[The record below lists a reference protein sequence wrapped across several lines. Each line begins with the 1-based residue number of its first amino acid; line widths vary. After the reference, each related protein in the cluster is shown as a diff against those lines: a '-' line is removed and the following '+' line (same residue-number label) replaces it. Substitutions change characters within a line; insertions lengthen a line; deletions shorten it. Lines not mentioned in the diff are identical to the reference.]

1 MVHHGTSW
9 YHFYCFFCIWWLSQD
24 RMQVPGEMCTCY
36 CMLSWPTW
44 QASRC
49 LPLLEWLQKKESSKN
64 PRSEVQ
70 TPACLSWCI
79 FAHILTS
86 FILLPCTMRTSCA
99 IKGHWSLLA
108 KAATSWIRPTCT
120 VVFQTFGQTNAI
132 TPRKN
137 QIAPKKLA
145 WKPLG
150 WSPKWCDWRVLG
162 GCICLHDT
170 NSLRVAEAS
179 GKRTSQIAFQ
189 HDPTGDLEHGN
200 VQIYRTQQTCAKTL
214 RVLTSFNHLWSP
226 IESVTSRHLM
236 AFASLSTQPQ
246 NFKLDAFYT
255 WCELETLKNMLWPKM
270 MPYLTIHH
278 ISRKKQC
285 MKNHEATLI
294 KVTQTQTHPA
304 TDWHIQSYKPWHFGI
319 FFAPKLRNPMDAM
332 RQNGHTLCQNGR
344 LWSKPEL

>member
-9 YHFYCFFCIWWLSQD
+9 YYFYCFLWIWWLSQD

-49 LPLLEWLQKKESSKN
+49 LPLLQWLQKKESSKN

-108 KAATSWIRPTCT
+108 NAATGWIHPTCT

-132 TPRKN
+132 TPCKTK
-137 QIAPKKLA
+137 IAPKKLA
-145 WKPLG
+145 WKPFGMESKMVRLEG
-150 WSPKWCDWRVLG
+150 FGGVASVCMIQTRSVLLKLLENTLVKQHFSMIQPEIWSMATFRSIGPSKCVLEKPLEFLPVST
-162 GCICLHDT
+162 ICGVP
-170 NSLRVAEAS
+170 LRAS
-179 GKRTSQIAFQ
+179 HQGI
-189 HDPTGDLEHGN
+189 
-200 VQIYRTQQTCAKTL
+200 
-214 RVLTSFNHLWSP
+214 WW
-226 IESVTSRHLM
+226 HLM
-236 AFASLSTQPQ
+236 APFHTTTKVQT
-246 NFKLDAFYT
+246 KRRGYT
-255 WCELETLKNMLWPKM
+255 CCELETLKNILWPKM

-278 ISRKKQC
+278 ISRKK
-285 MKNHEATLI
+285 M
-294 KVTQTQTHPA
+294 
-304 TDWHIQSYKPWHFGI
+304 
-319 FFAPKLRNPMDAM
+319 
-332 RQNGHTLCQNGR
+332 
-344 LWSKPEL
+344 

>member
-1 MVHHGTSW
+1 MHHPWGTIHGASLAVSSLPSSSAREPIQEGQENFLLPSFNTNNACSEWRFARVWMIVPMAYGTSW
-9 YHFYCFFCIWWLSQD
+9 YIMVPFLLFFCIWWLSQD

-137 QIAPKKLA
+137 QIAPKN
-145 WKPLG
+145 W
-150 WSPKWCDWRVLG
+150 
-162 GCICLHDT
+162 
-170 NSLRVAEAS
+170 
-179 GKRTSQIAFQ
+179 
-189 HDPTGDLEHGN
+189 LEN
-200 VQIYRTQQTCAKTL
+200 
-214 RVLTSFNHLWSP
+214 LWDG
-226 IESVTSRHLM
+226 V
-236 AFASLSTQPQ
+236 
-246 NFKLDAFYT
+246 
-255 WCELETLKNMLWPKM
+255 
-270 MPYLTIHH
+270 
-278 ISRKKQC
+278 
-285 MKNHEATLI
+285 
-294 KVTQTQTHPA
+294 
-304 TDWHIQSYKPWHFGI
+304 
-319 FFAPKLRNPMDAM
+319 
-332 RQNGHTLCQNGR
+332 QNGAIGGFWGVASVCMIQTRFVLLKLLENA
-344 LWSKPEL
+344 LVK